1 MLSTKEDEL
10 MTPSGVVG
18 QLVYCR
24 DVILGRGGFGFIF
37 QGKWVPFEGAE
48 VDVAIKRLQKATLS
62 KTFREREQ
70 KQKELDNP
78 NVVKLF
84 HVEEDYNFV

>member
-37 QGKWVPFEGAE
+37 QGKWVPSEGNE
-48 VDVAIKRLQKATLS
+48 VAISVNADRRLFSAI
-62 KTFREREQ
+62 FA
-70 KQKELDNP
+70 
-78 NVVKLF
+78 
-84 HVEEDYNFV
+84 